1 MSLDKFKIA
10 MQYAMPKHFISR
22 VVGKLA
28 AAKAGALTTTL
39 IKLFIKFINY
49 HYKYKFYLFP
59 EVYRGDN
66 TKLLPPKGPYQ
77 YELIK
82 KGGGG
87 VSARDEVVVFMH

>member
-39 IKLFIKFINY
+39 IKLFIKQYKVDMNEALY
-49 HYKYKFYLFP
+49 EDPAHYKTFNEFFTRPLKDGVRP
-59 EVYRGDN
+59 MAQGENV
-66 TKLLPPKGPYQ
+66 LLANWATLLMG
-77 YELIK
+77 
-82 KGGGG
+82 
-87 VSARDEVVVFMH
+87 S

>member
-39 IKLFIKFINY
+39 IKLFIKQYKIDMSEAKY
-49 HYKYKFYLFP
+49 SDPSHYKTFNEF
-59 EVYRGDN
+59 
-66 TKLLPPKGPYQ
+66 LLVHSKTAFVQ
-77 YELIK
+77 WLKTLIQ
-82 KGGGG
+82 
-87 VSARDEVVVFMH
+87 

>member
-39 IKLFIKFINY
+39 IKLFIKQYKVDMNEALY
-49 HYKYKFYLFP
+49 EDPAHYKTFNEFSTGLHCSGRP
-59 EVYRGDN
+59 TTCNISESAC
-66 TKLLPPKGPYQ
+66 LL
-77 YELIK
+77 
-82 KGGGG
+82 
-87 VSARDEVVVFMH
+87 R

>member
-39 IKLFIKFINY
+39 IKLFIKQY
-49 HYKYKFYLFP
+49 KVDMSEAQYPDPAHYKSFNEFFTRPLKDGMRPLA
-59 EVYRGDN
+59 E
-66 TKLLPPKGPYQ
+66 
-77 YELIK
+77 
-82 KGGGG
+82 
-87 VSARDEVVVFMH
+87 

>member
-39 IKLFIKFINY
+39 IKLFIKQYKINMNEA
-49 HYKYKFYLFP
+49 KYSDP
-59 EVYRGDN
+59 AHI
-66 TKLLPPKGPYQ
+66 KLLMNFLP
-77 YELIK
+77 
-82 KGGGG
+82 
-87 VSARDEVVVFMH
+87 VR

>member
-39 IKLFIKFINY
+39 IKLFIKLLQLLLFFRFSDLFRENQYRVVHY
-49 HYKYKFYLFP
+49 H
-59 EVYRGDN
+59 
-66 TKLLPPKGPYQ
+66 
-77 YELIK
+77 
-82 KGGGG
+82 
-87 VSARDEVVVFMH
+87 